1 MAQAGNADDG
11 DRVAVS
17 KDALDGI
24 ERLIRV
30 TQSMTETM
38 SKINGSMERYEM
50 PCYRPNADGFRSH
63 SDSVVVPQVVILT
76 KGRSPSWPHPAVLAM
91 KGVRLG
97 RWPS

>member
-63 SDSVVVPQVVILT
+63 LEHKHAGQ
-76 KGRSPSWPHPAVLAM
+76 
-91 KGVRLG
+91 
-97 RWPS
+97 